1 MPKTISSFES
11 FDETSPLSHHHNGD
25 ETLSDTM
32 NTTTT
37 NNTSLSSTAC
47 LRIAEMKSIQ
57 PYSTKDEYIYA
68 MKEDLAEWFNS
79 MRCGK
84 GQLHIESK
92 LFFNL
97 LERHTIEKETL
108 VWTDRDQRTETE
120 EILLG
125 KDKM

>member
-1 MPKTISSFES
+1 
-11 FDETSPLSHHHNGD
+11 
-25 ETLSDTM
+25 
-32 NTTTT
+32 
-37 NNTSLSSTAC
+37 
-47 LRIAEMKSIQ
+47 
-57 PYSTKDEYIYA
+57 
-68 MKEDLAEWFNS
+68 

-125 KDKM
+125 KDKMWTSFEVTKNQISPKLGHQKRDPMNERLEGLVPYACL

>member
-1 MPKTISSFES
+1 
-11 FDETSPLSHHHNGD
+11 
-25 ETLSDTM
+25 
-32 NTTTT
+32 
-37 NNTSLSSTAC
+37 
-47 LRIAEMKSIQ
+47 
-57 PYSTKDEYIYA
+57 
-68 MKEDLAEWFNS
+68 

-108 VWTDRDQRTETE
+108 VWTDRNQRTETE